1 MNRKIIITPAQ
12 YTQLLEGESFRYMDR
27 MAATPDLGNI
37 SATEI
42 TTSGEMED
50 AYPDPVTSDD
60 MANTMTNDWRGN
72 AKLAGMG
79 PVVVHEMT
87 KREWH
92 RRNIC
97 SEESEH
103 GNARLSGRTFG
114 AQNGNPGKS
123 YAATKMAVSRK
134 RAAENK
140 LNSQNPEERA
150 KAAETLRHMR
160 NNWSGIDTAESQ
172 YDAAKLSDKLM
183 RKDMTGPKIASGPK
197 VSGNGKGHSNG
208 GVFLNQ

>member
-1 MNRKIIITPAQ
+1 MNRKIVITPAQ

-27 MAATPDLGNI
+27 MAAAPDLGNI

-42 TTSGEMED
+42 TTGGEMED

-87 KREWH
+87 KGEWH
-92 RRNIC
+92 RMNIC

-134 RAAENK
+134 RSAEKK
-140 LNSQNPEERA
+140 LNSQDPEERR
-150 KAAETLRHMR
+150 KAADTLRHMR
-160 NNWSGIDTAESQ
+160 TNWAGIDAAENQ
-172 YDAAKLSDKLM
+172 YDAAKLSDKLV
-183 RKDMTGPKIASGPK
+183 RKDMAGPKIASAPK
-197 VSGNGKGHSNG
+197 MSGNGKAHSAG